1 MTEFTPAQSKRFD
14 EMIAFLASV
23 YPISSAL
30 KAAIKAKVRFL
41 KVRKGQHLLRAGEIN
56 RDLYF
61 ISQGLLR
68 CYYYTE
74 DGTEVSTW
82 FMWEHDVC
90 VSINS
95 FYLQIEGYE
104 FIQAIEPSQLFCI
117 SHEDLKEIYLT
128 HMEFNYI
135 RAELTIKY
143 LIDWS
148 NQLKDIRL
156 LETDDRYKALLQRDP
171 DRVRRIPKKY
181 LASFLNMVPTSLS
194 RSSKPLGKKR
204 R

>member
-1 MTEFTPAQSKRFD
+1 
-14 EMIAFLASV
+14 MIAFLASV
-23 YPISSAL
+23 YPISTAL

-61 ISQGLLR
+61 ISKGLLR
-68 CYYYTE
+68 CYYYTQ

-82 FMWEHDVC
+82 FMWEYDTC

-95 FYLQIEGYE
+95 FYAQIEGYE
-104 FIQAIEPSQLFCI
+104 YIQAIEPSELICI
-117 SHEDLKEIYLT
+117 SYEDLKEIYLT
-128 HMEFNYI
+128 HIEFNYI

-156 LETDDRYKALLQRDP
+156 LETEDRYKALLKRDP
-171 DRVRRIPKKY
+171 ARVQRINKKY

-194 RSSKPLGKKR
+194 RSTKPPGKKR
-204 R
+204 GE